1 MKRGTTITHGGREAR
16 KNYCRCCCATL
27 PPLTPLYGGW
37 VPDLVRHP
45 STTCH
50 QTTPP
55 TAEAPTGTP
64 PEIIPT
70 PERCRGRPDP
80 ILTGRHQLLQPGHTA
95 AEVEVTPNAAEVT
108 LNTALDETR
117 RPKMSNTHGDRKLAR
132 PKQKVKQN
140 RCSGVRSP
148 CHLEIS
154 LHPTENSQR
163 QSHGNGQHTNDPWKR
178 TRRSRTRLRDPQV
191 PGRKSRPPGA
201 HGSPAE
207 PGRRHTEELT
217 TETLRGTPNDRR
229 TVPTHGIGGGKTGHP
244 IPDTTTRDRRTRNLA
259 RYQMA

>member
-1 MKRGTTITHGGREAR
+1 
-16 KNYCRCCCATL
+16 
-27 PPLTPLYGGW
+27 
-37 VPDLVRHP
+37 
-45 STTCH
+45 
-50 QTTPP
+50 
-55 TAEAPTGTP
+55 
-64 PEIIPT
+64 
-70 PERCRGRPDP
+70 
-80 ILTGRHQLLQPGHTA
+80 
-95 AEVEVTPNAAEVT
+95 
-108 LNTALDETR
+108 
-117 RPKMSNTHGDRKLAR
+117 MSSTHGDRKLAR

-244 IPDTTTRDRRTRNLA
+244 IPDTTTRDGRARSRGPHEMAWDPSNTRRSKEYHNDKGEANEYRDRNRIIRRPRTTDSLPDA
-259 RYQMA
+259 ITNEPKPGTESRGSRHGNGYQLGRAPDRDCNIGSG